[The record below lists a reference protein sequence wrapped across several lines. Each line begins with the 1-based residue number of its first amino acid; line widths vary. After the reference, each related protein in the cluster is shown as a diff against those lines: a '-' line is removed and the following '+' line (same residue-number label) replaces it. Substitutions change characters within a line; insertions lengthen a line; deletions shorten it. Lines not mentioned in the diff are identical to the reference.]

1 MNKLKVIE
9 DLEVSKIIIDE
20 LIKEKDKKKDLEKQ
34 KENLLED
41 EASKSLSEAEILEV
55 LNLVEHFKNNIDSLD
70 FESKKKLLNEMIE
83 SIVIDTDEFIINF
96 NIKKN

>member
-20 LIKEKDKKKDLEKQ
+20 LTKEKDKKKDLEKQ